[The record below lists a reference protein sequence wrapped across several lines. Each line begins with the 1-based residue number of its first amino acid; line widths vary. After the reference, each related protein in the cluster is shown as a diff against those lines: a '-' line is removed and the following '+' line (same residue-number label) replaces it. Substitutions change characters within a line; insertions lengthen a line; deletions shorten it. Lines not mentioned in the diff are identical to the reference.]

1 MAGALLVRLWAA
13 EQPACLEWRLTNRL
27 FFTASPAPARE
38 PEMRVR
44 ICGHG
49 EVNMGQRDI
58 LLTAIVHA
66 HVRDMQLRGYLSHHV
81 GASTHHGARANFL
94 IVKECQQSDVSI
106 SSHVLSHVAGCQQA
120 LAREV
125 RV

>member
-1 MAGALLVRLWAA
+1 
-13 EQPACLEWRLTNRL
+13 
-27 FFTASPAPARE
+27 
-38 PEMRVR
+38 MRVR

-49 EVNMGQRDI
+49 EVNMGQRDN
-58 LLTAIVHA
+58 LVDCNRSCT

-94 IVKECQQSDVSI
+94 VVKECQQSDVSI